1 MKIKIS
7 WQQRCFDVFN
17 VLFMLLLMV
26 LTLYPMI
33 HVLMASFSDGQE
45 LLQHSGL
52 LLWPIGFNTDAY
64 VKALGNASIL
74 QGYKVTLFLLVVGCS
89 VNILLTVIGAY
100 FMSKKDTMWRK
111 PVSMMII
118 FTMFFSGG
126 LIPLYL
132 VVNGIGLMNSLWA
145 VILVGAINTYNM
157 IIMRTG
163 FDTIPQSLT
172 ESAVIDG
179 AGHLTV
185 LFKIMIPLA
194 MPTIAVILL
203 YYGVGHW
210 NAWFN
215 ASIYLNDSDKYP
227 LQLVLRGI
235 LLINDTASM
244 TQGMAD
250 TETWAAGEA
259 IKYAVIIIATVPIL
273 CIYPFLQK
281 YFVKGVMIG
290 AVKG

>member
-118 FTMFFSGG
+118 FTMFFRGG

-145 VILVGAINTYNM
+145 VI
-157 IIMRTG
+157 
-163 FDTIPQSLT
+163 
-172 ESAVIDG
+172 
-179 AGHLTV
+179 
-185 LFKIMIPLA
+185 
-194 MPTIAVILL
+194 
-203 YYGVGHW
+203 
-210 NAWFN
+210 
-215 ASIYLNDSDKYP
+215 
-227 LQLVLRGI
+227 
-235 LLINDTASM
+235 
-244 TQGMAD
+244 
-250 TETWAAGEA
+250 
-259 IKYAVIIIATVPIL
+259 
-273 CIYPFLQK
+273 
-281 YFVKGVMIG
+281 
-290 AVKG
+290 